1 MTRRRQILMPRIAT
15 GYYGIT
21 GPELYVNRSLG
32 QLNGTR
38 QRSRYRIFIVNLNL
52 WIHRSKFP
60 F

>member
-1 MTRRRQILMPRIAT
+1 MPRIAT